1 MENAINSYLMEPIE
15 VAKFEQKR
23 GVKFFDADDYKGD
36 KSIDNLGNYQLSEDE
51 QQYFAKI
58 ATDVR

>member
-23 GVKFFDADDYKGD
+23 GVIFFDADDYKGD
-36 KSIDNLGNYQLSEDE
+36 KSIENLGNYQLTEDE
-51 QQYFAKI
+51 
-58 ATDVR
+58 